1 MLQKTYQLSDYMRPE
16 CTCKIEDKIKKI
28 EGIEDVST
36 DALNGIVQITYTGE
50 HTPHM
55 VEEALKKCG
64 HECHPIE
71 GMTMEHGGHEMSKG
85 THMEHVGHEGHHDHH
100 AMMEKDFKRRFWITL
115 IVSIPVLL
123 LSPTIQKWFRLE
135 TLAFSGSEYIL
146 FALSTVIAVWGGMPF
161 YKGAVKAIRSR
172 ILDMMV
178 LVSVAVLS
186 GYFFSVGATFFF
198 EAADFY
204 WEISTLTVFL
214 LFGHWMEM
222 KAVRSAGGAL
232 RELAKLIP
240 ATANL
245 VKDDGDIVE
254 VPTDELNIGNV
265 VLIKPGEKVPIDGIL
280 ISGEGSINESMIT
293 GESRPV
299 PKKEGDELIGGTIN
313 GEGALRMKVSR
324 TGANT
329 TLGQI
334 MKLVTDAQA
343 TKPRVQRLADRA
355 AHWLTITAITVGLGT
370 FLAWYF
376 AFGAEFVF
384 ALTLAITVIVIA
396 CPHALG
402 LAIPTVTSISTTLA
416 ARNGIMV
423 KKPDALQQFLKV
435 DTVVFDKT
443 GTLTE
448 GNLAVQELWSPS
460 GEEDKLL
467 SLAASLESNS
477 EHIIAKGIVS
487 EAEKRGVKHLQ
498 AEKFEAVPGK
508 GAIGIVGGAQ
518 VILGNRKLMEQEE
531 VDLSQYENE
540 IDRLASAG
548 NTVVMVANDRRLL
561 GVIALADQIRQ
572 ESREALQELKNE
584 GVRVV
589 MLTGDNEATAA
600 AIAKKLELDDFYAE
614 VLPEDKSSTV
624 KKLQDEGHIVA
635 MVGDGVNDA
644 PALTQANVGI
654 AIGAGTDVAVESA
667 EIVLVKDN
675 PRDILNLRLLSE
687 RTMAKMR
694 QNLAWA
700 TGYNILAI
708 PVAAGILRPVG
719 VILRPEWA
727 ALIMAAS
734 SIIVVTNA
742 LLLRRLQRRI
752 DQRS

>member
-1 MLQKTYQLSDYMRPE
+1 MQQKAYQLSDYMPPE
-16 CTCKIEDKIKKI
+16 CTCKIEDKLKKI
-28 EGIEDVST
+28 EGVEDVSI
-36 DALNGIVQITYTGE
+36 DALNGVVQITYTGE
-50 HTPHM
+50 HAPHM
-55 VEEALKKCG
+55 AQAALKKCG
-64 HECHPIE
+64 HECHPME
-71 GMTMEHGGHEMSKG
+71 EMAMEHEGHEMPKG
-85 THMEHVGHEGHHDHH
+85 SPMEHAEHGDHH
-100 AMMEKDFKRRFWITL
+100 AIMEKDFRRRFWVTL
-115 IVSIPVLL
+115 IISIPVLL

-135 TLAFSGSEYIL
+135 SLVFSGSEYVL
-146 FALSTVIAVWGGMPF
+146 FGLATVIAIWGGMPF
-161 YKGAVKAIRSR
+161 YKGAVKAIRRR

-186 GYFFSVGATFFF
+186 GYFFSVGTTFFF
-198 EAADFY
+198 KAADFY
-204 WEISTLTVFL
+204 WEIATLTVFL

-232 RELAKLIP
+232 KELAKLIP

-245 VKDDGDIVE
+245 VTEDGDISQVS
-254 VPTDELNIGNV
+254 TDELKVGDT
-265 VLIKPGEKVPIDGIL
+265 VLIRPGEKVPIDGVL
-280 ISGEGSINESMIT
+280 VSGESSVNESMVT

-299 PKKEGDELIGGTIN
+299 SKKENDELIGGTIN

-329 TLGQI
+329 ALGQI
-334 MKLVTDAQA
+334 MKLVSDAQA
-343 TKPRVQRLADRA
+343 SKPRMQKLADRA

-370 FLAWYF
+370 FLIWYL
-376 AFGAEFVF
+376 ALNAEFVF

-416 ARNGIMV
+416 AKNGIMV
-423 KKPDALQQFLKV
+423 KKPDALQLFLKV
-435 DTVVFDKT
+435 DTVIFDKT

-477 EHIIAKGIVS
+477 EHIIGKGIVS
-487 EAEKRGVKHLQ
+487 EAEKRGLKYPQV
-498 AEKFEAVPGK
+498 EKFEAVPGK
-508 GAIGIVGGAQ
+508 GAIGVVDGAQ
-518 VILGNRKLMEQEE
+518 VVLGNRRLMEQENVE
-531 VDLSQYENE
+531 LSQYENE
-540 IDRLASAG
+540 INRLASAG
-548 NTVVMVANDRRLL
+548 NTVVMVANEKKLL

-572 ESREALQELKNE
+572 ESRDAIQGLKKE
-584 GVRVV
+584 EVRVV
-589 MLTGDNEATAA
+589 MLTGDNEATAS
-600 AIAKKLELDDFYAE
+600 AIAKKLELDDFFAE
-614 VLPEDKSSTV
+614 VLPKDKSSTV

-675 PRDILNLRLLSE
+675 PRDILNLRLLSQH
-687 RTMAKMR
+687 TMAKMR

-708 PVAAGILRPVG
+708 PVAAGVLRPVG
-719 VILRPEWA
+719 ITLRPEWA

-742 LLLRRLQRRI
+742 LLLKRLQKRI
-752 DQRS
+752 NETAR